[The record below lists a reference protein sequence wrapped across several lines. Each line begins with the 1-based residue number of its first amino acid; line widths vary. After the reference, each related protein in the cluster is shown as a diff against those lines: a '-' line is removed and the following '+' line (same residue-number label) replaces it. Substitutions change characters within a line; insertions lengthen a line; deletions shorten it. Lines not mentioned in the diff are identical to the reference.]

1 MLYSVVRQEVESIV
15 NLGIGRKYVLHW
27 IDSHWIDIYP
37 GHENRT
43 SSDVP
48 KQLFC
53 FLFGF
58 FSWQGTSSGI
68 MQIIYW
74 AGQLLV
80 RLKCNKNKLK

>member
-1 MLYSVVRQEVESIV
+1 MLCNIRRGNLRHQPKIVAAVLYSVVRQEVESIF
-15 NLGIGRKYVLHW
+15 NLGIGRKYVLDW
-27 IDSHWIDIYP
+27 IDSHWMVIYL

-58 FSWQGTSSGI
+58 F
-68 MQIIYW
+68 
-74 AGQLLV
+74 
-80 RLKCNKNKLK
+80 

>member
-1 MLYSVVRQEVESIV
+1 MLYSVVRQEVESIF
-15 NLGIGRKYVLHW
+15 NLGVGRKYVL
-27 IDSHWIDIYP
+27 HWIDIYP

-58 FSWQGTSSGI
+58 FQLAGLQLGNNADNILGWAALGEVK
-68 MQIIYW
+68 MQ
-74 AGQLLV
+74 
-80 RLKCNKNKLK
+80 

>member
-1 MLYSVVRQEVESIV
+1 MPYSVVRQEVESIF

-53 FLFGF
+53 FLFVF
-58 FSWQGTSSGI
+58 F
-68 MQIIYW
+68 
-74 AGQLLV
+74 LV
-80 RLKCNKNKLK
+80 GRAPAWE